1 MKIYEILNFNRELI
15 DRMRMAG
22 IRLEDTRYV
31 GLYSDY
37 EKMIHEGHKVTYVIA
52 FLAGKY
58 GVCERKAYSLVKRM
72 KSDCKDFIWG
82 GVKTAAARCKRHAA
96 GHAGRTPPI
105 RAGNTIF
112 AAWDKK
118 TNIMRFSAR
127 SLRKAKPGKT
137 GKAGPAAC

>member
-82 GVKTAAARCKRHAA
+82 G
-96 GHAGRTPPI
+96 
-105 RAGNTIF
+105 
-112 AAWDKK
+112 
-118 TNIMRFSAR
+118 
-127 SLRKAKPGKT
+127 
-137 GKAGPAAC
+137 